1 MISLVILII
10 YQGIPASATG
20 KTLPG
25 TIGGS
30 ALATTGPRSPAAIGA
45 SSVPAA
51 RRSFGGVGPVSTRLK
66 FGNQSILV
74 EVLVEVIVIVS
85 YQHPSDFLGKWV
97 SCAPCDNTR
106 SRPPLKTAECS
117 ISGSPDA
124 IGLSI
129 GLLAAG
135 IYRLSTEM
143 KKGKRAKQSL
153 VGLLSFFSFQH
164 SIFLKAVF
172 QSMVLLR
179 FPGGSHLVR
188 ILQKFWS
195 RQDHKMRETS
205 IFKTHVTVNRQ
216 ILDCNFLCVL

>member
-1 MISLVILII
+1 M
-10 YQGIPASATG
+10 
-20 KTLPG
+20 PG

-85 YQHPSDFLGKWV
+85 YQHPSDFLGKWA

-117 ISGSPDA
+117 NSGSPDA
-124 IGLSI
+124 IGLSA
-129 GLLAAG
+129 GLLVAG
-135 IYRLSTEM
+135 IYPVATWLRKANEPSKLLLVCCHFFHFST
-143 KKGKRAKQSL
+143 
-153 VGLLSFFSFQH
+153 LSFLEQ
-164 SIFLKAVF
+164 
-172 QSMVLLR
+172 
-179 FPGGSHLVR
+179 
-188 ILQKFWS
+188 
-195 RQDHKMRETS
+195 
-205 IFKTHVTVNRQ
+205 IFKRW
-216 ILDCNFLCVL
+216 CFSGFLVALI